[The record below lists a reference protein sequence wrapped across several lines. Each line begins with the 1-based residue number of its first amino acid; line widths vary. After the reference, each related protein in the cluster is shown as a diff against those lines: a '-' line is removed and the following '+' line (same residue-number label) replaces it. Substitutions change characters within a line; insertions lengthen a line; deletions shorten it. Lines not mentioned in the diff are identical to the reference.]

1 MIRNSLA
8 IVFFLCILIACANSQ
23 VKKDLSQAN
32 SSDNQEALPLL
43 EIVNKI
49 NDSSPSTFS
58 SSFTVEGSMKADK
71 FKITG
76 TAFYDKQ
83 AEKFAMNFSDF
94 VFKSQ
99 LSSFLKNGK
108 NIEVH
113 YIPENRI
120 VLDSSETIKI
130 TNYVP
135 LNIEFN
141 LVYQLLTSQIP
152 MIENYSVFQVTKEG
166 TRSFLVIQNNTWFQT
181 IAFNSDEPER
191 IKFTNKSTS
200 QEIEIYLRSPLDQN
214 GSRYYRRIR
223 ILSRSAGIDVNINTG
238 WASLNKPVN
247 IRNTLVRPNITITNL
262 RR

>member
-23 VKKDLSQAN
+23 VKKNLSQ
-32 SSDNQEALPLL
+32 SDNQEALPLL
-43 EIVNKI
+43 DIINNI
-49 NDSSPSTFS
+49 NDNSPTTFS
-58 SSFTVEGSMKADK
+58 SSFTVEGSMKSDR

-76 TAFYDKQ
+76 TAFYDKN

-113 YIPENRI
+113 YIVENRI
-120 VLDSSETIKI
+120 ILDSTETMRI

-135 LNIEFN
+135 LDIDFN
-141 LVYQLLTSQIP
+141 LVYQLLTSRIP

-181 IAFNSDEPER
+181 IAFNSGEPER
-191 IKFTNKSTS
+191 IKFTNKKTS
-200 QEIEIYLRSPLDQN
+200 QEIEIYLRSPLNQN
-214 GSRYYRRIR
+214 GSKYYRRIR
-223 ILSRSAGIDVNINTG
+223 IVSRGASIDVNINTG
-238 WASLNKPVN
+238 WVSLNKPVN
-247 IRNTLVRPNITITNL
+247 IRNTLVRPNITITNF